1 VLSFKY
7 LFFCCLHA
15 CYSAFSALM
24 LLVGRQEGN
33 LACKKTEWWVA
44 GVVICLDRGA
54 DLHMAQLMPLPL
66 TVSCFS
72 KIQTGFTFLVP
83 AHPGRT
89 TYVQVVL
96 DIGPLNGCMCTCMLC
111 YHLMH
116 LYFQNCIIVTC
127 YITPMSTC
135 HLSPNVFLWNEWSMR
150 LEWNMISAG
159 SPKTI
164 VRTEV
169 MLLITF
175 ILCVWYGSHG
185 NVFKCVACRL
195 TVLYRMKSLLTAGC
209 IDLSLDQRELTSNR

>member
-1 VLSFKY
+1 LSYCYYCRCFVVSRLLHICLVLSFKY

-72 KIQTGFTFLVP
+72 KILTGFTFLVP

-96 DIGPLNGCMCTCMLC
+96 DIGSLNGCVCTCVLC

-116 LYFQNCIIVTC
+116 LYLHRAVKQVCV
-127 YITPMSTC
+127 YM
-135 HLSPNVFLWNEWSMR
+135 H
-150 LEWNMISAG
+150 
-159 SPKTI
+159 
-164 VRTEV
+164 V
-169 MLLITF
+169 MLSFDASLFPKLYYCYMLHNSYVYVSLI
-175 ILCVWYGSHG
+175 S
-185 NVFKCVACRL
+185 KCFPL
-195 TVLYRMKSLLTAGC
+195 
-209 IDLSLDQRELTSNR
+209 E